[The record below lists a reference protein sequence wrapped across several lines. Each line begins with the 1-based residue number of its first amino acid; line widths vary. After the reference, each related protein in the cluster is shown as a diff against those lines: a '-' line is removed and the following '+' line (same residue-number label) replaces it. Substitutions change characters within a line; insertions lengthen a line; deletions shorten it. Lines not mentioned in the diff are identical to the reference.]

1 MNPQLRDPLA
11 HRRYISLN
19 SPPEAF
25 DANLDAGPSESVPQA
40 AKPSGKLF
48 GLADFYHLIVR
59 RVRAPQVQLF
69 AMSIETRR
77 ANDETVPSLGGA
89 CNQFSLRV
97 HSLELPNSSIPCRI
111 LAREPARPSGSH
123 AMPDLP
129 NIENRL
135 EKLEA
140 ELAELKRQNDAKK
153 NDWLSVVAGSFEDD
167 PEFAEIAR
175 LGREIRQADRPQDR
189 E

>member
-1 MNPQLRDPLA
+1 
-11 HRRYISLN
+11 
-19 SPPEAF
+19 
-25 DANLDAGPSESVPQA
+25 
-40 AKPSGKLF
+40 
-48 GLADFYHLIVR
+48 
-59 RVRAPQVQLF
+59 
-69 AMSIETRR
+69 
-77 ANDETVPSLGGA
+77 
-89 CNQFSLRV
+89 
-97 HSLELPNSSIPCRI
+97 
-111 LAREPARPSGSH
+111 
-123 AMPDLP
+123 MPDLP